1 MKVPDGQSEE
11 KRNQVKMARLPAITG
26 AKRWILLV
34 GIGLVLTTIIIVTAA
49 IHPENA
55 SSQPADATKHAVLP
69 QTLHVNLRSYPQTLD
84 PQKSS
89 PGSDISHLKLVYE
102 GLTRLDANL
111 ETVPG
116 AAEKWEYNA
125 DATELTF
132 TLRANLKYSDGSLL
146 NAKRF
151 EYSILR
157 NIDPAT
163 GSSTASLLD
172 DIIGAQEWR
181 SADLSTASTEQLAA
195 LTAAVKVEALDQ
207 KGKPCTGYDQKDCRI
222 LKIGLKH
229 PASYFHTLMSLW
241 IAYPARQESIEIG
254 GNNWW
259 TFPQMQIGNGPMV
272 LFSLEPNSKGLFT
285 PNTNYWRG
293 KAQVSIEV
301 RYLNDSAAALAAY
314 KNGTFDII
322 PLDAGN
328 LAALGQDS
336 SLNLEKKIYP
346 GNCTDALMFNPLKEP
361 FTDQKIREAFSYGFD
376 RDAYINEVL
385 KGLGIPTH
393 SWIPQGFAGSDP
405 EGNRLGFDATMAQ
418 EILAASSYAS
428 VENLP
433 GIVATYLDTP
443 RNRTRWEWIAAKYTE
458 VLGVYMTLN
467 PVNAATYTSLA
478 KDPNTAP
485 QMFWLSYCSDVPD
498 PNDWFSVFRSTGAIS
513 KLTGYSDPELD
524 ALLTKADSTTDPAKR
539 LSLYE
544 EAQKRLVD
552 AVPGVFI
559 NNNIN
564 AFLVKPHVKGIQ
576 TTPMDSGWPGEIDPL
591 AISIE

>member
-1 MKVPDGQSEE
+1 MKVLNGQSEE
-11 KRNQVKMARLPAITG
+11 KRNHVKLARVPAIKR
-26 AKRWILLV
+26 AKRWILLG
-34 GIGLVLTTIIIVTAA
+34 GIGLVLTAVIIVIAA
-49 IHPENA
+49 IQPENA
-55 SSQPADATKHAVLP
+55 SSLSAKTTTPSSIA
-69 QTLHVNLRSYPQTLD
+69 QTLHVNLGSYPQTLD

-89 PGSDISHLKLVYE
+89 SGSDIAHLKLIYE

-116 AAEKWEYNA
+116 AAEKWEYNS

-163 GSSTASLLD
+163 GSSHASLTD

-181 SADLSTASTEQLAA
+181 SADLSTTSPEKLAA
-195 LTAAVKVEALDQ
+195 LKAAVKVQALDR
-207 KGKPCTGYDQKDCRI
+207 KGNPCTDYDQKDCRI
-222 LKIGLKH
+222 LKIGLMH

-241 IAYPARQESIEIG
+241 ITYPTRQESIEIG

-272 LFSLEPNSKGLFT
+272 LSSLEPNSKGLFT
-285 PNTNYWRG
+285 PNPNYWRG
-293 KAQVSIEV
+293 KARINIEV
-301 RYLNDSAAALAAY
+301 RYLHDSAASLASY
-314 KNGTFDII
+314 RNGTFDII
-322 PLDAGN
+322 PLDAEN
-328 LAALGQDS
+328 LAAVEQDA
-336 SLNLEKKIYP
+336 SLNLEKKSYP
-346 GNCTDALMFNPLKEP
+346 GSCTDALMFNPMKEP
-361 FTDQKIREAFSYGFD
+361 FTDQKIREAFSVGFD
-376 RDAYINEVL
+376 RGAYINEVL
-385 KGLGIPTH
+385 KGLGVPTL
-393 SWIPQGFAGSDP
+393 SWIPQGFPGSDP
-405 EGNRLGFDATMAQ
+405 KGNRLGFDPTKAQ
-418 EILAASSYAS
+418 EALAASSYAS
-428 VENLP
+428 VDNLP

-467 PVNAATYTSLA
+467 PVSAVTYASLT

-485 QMFWLSYCSDVPD
+485 QMFLLSYCGVYPD
-498 PNDWFSVFRSTGAIS
+498 PQEWLSVFRKNGVVSEQ
-513 KLTGYSDPELD
+513 TGYSNPELD
-524 ALLTKADSTTDPAKR
+524 ALLTKADSTTDPAER
-539 LSLYE
+539 MSLYE

-552 AVPGVFI
+552 EVPGVFI

-564 AFLVKPHVKGIQ
+564 AFLVKPHVKGVQ